1 MISRYFT
8 NKSLCLD
15 PRFWGRISGYVFVAK
30 EKCTKKYFL
39 VATIYGDFVGG
50 LVETLYMLLYYGTT
64 TDICPYM

>member
-50 LVETLYMLLYYGTT
+50 LVETL
-64 TDICPYM
+64 